1 MKPAFTGKT
10 TIDCPINEVFDFI
23 SDLRNGPKMNE
34 DILSVEK
41 LSEGPIGVGS
51 KFKETKV
58 IRGRNAE
65 AMIEVVQFEANKAF
79 SAQSEVNGLKVTYHY
94 QLSEGN
100 TGTIVKFQCEIK
112 TSGLIMT
119 LTKPLITKI
128 LKKEDGDHLTY
139 IRRALEPKV
148 EQ

>member
-41 LSEGPIGVGS
+41 LTEGPIGVGS

-65 AMIEVVQFEANKAF
+65 AMIEVVLFEANKAF

-100 TGTIVKFQCEIK
+100 NGTIVKFQCELK

-119 LTKPLITKI
+119 LTKPLIAKI

-139 IRRALEPKV
+139 IRRALESKV

>member
-1 MKPAFTGKT
+1 MKPAFSDKT
-10 TIDCPINEVFDFI
+10 TIDRPITEVFEFI

-34 DILSVEK
+34 DILNVEK
-41 LSEGPIGVGS
+41 LTDGPIGVGS

-58 IRGRNAE
+58 IRGRNTE
-65 AMIEVVQFEANKAF
+65 AMIEVVQYEATTAF

-100 TGTIVKFQCEIK
+100 NGTIVKFHCEVK
-112 TSGLIMT
+112 TSGLIMSI
-119 LTKPLITKI
+119 TKPLIIKI

-139 IRRALEPKV
+139 IRRVLESQDK
-148 EQ
+148 Q

>member
-10 TIDCPINEVFDFI
+10 TIDCPISEVFDFI

-41 LSEGPIGVGS
+41 LTEGPIGVGS

-58 IRGRNAE
+58 IRGRNTE
-65 AMIEVVQFEANKAF
+65 AMIEVVLFEANKAF

-100 TGTIVKFQCEIK
+100 NGTIVKFQCELK

-119 LTKPLITKI
+119 LTKPLIAKI

-139 IRRALEPKV
+139 VRRALESPVK
-148 EQ
+148 Q

>member
-100 TGTIVKFQCEIK
+100 NGTIVKFQCEVK

-139 IRRALEPKV
+139 IRRALESPV
-148 EQ
+148 TQ

>member
-41 LSEGPIGVGS
+41 LTEGPIGVGS